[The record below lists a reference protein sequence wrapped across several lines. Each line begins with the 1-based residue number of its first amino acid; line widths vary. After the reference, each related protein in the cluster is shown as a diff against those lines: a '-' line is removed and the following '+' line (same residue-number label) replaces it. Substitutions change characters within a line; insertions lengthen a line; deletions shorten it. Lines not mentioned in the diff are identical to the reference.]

1 MSFQISNDCH
11 GKISRY
17 YGIAFFCNKSVIGNR
32 LRQSSHLLVVHEKM
46 KNRSD
51 SQTYFQASPE
61 NKRILIIEDH
71 PIVSHVIASIL
82 LEINKSLEITV
93 KSCSNTALAA
103 LHKDRQTHP
112 WHRIFLD
119 LDMPGS
125 LGLSL
130 LRHCADLGIAQ
141 HCVIVSGTWSE
152 QRNKEVKKIGAL
164 GFIKKSSLFDDFK
177 NGLVSAMKGDPIPQG
192 NSSSLLSAALLTPRQ
207 RDMLCLL
214 RRGLS
219 SKKIAAQLGISP
231 GTVDNHV
238 SALVSRFGAT
248 GRMHAVAMAIEL
260 GLLGDPESTY
270 RSRDD
275 GVLPAMTDAKL

>member
-1 MSFQISNDCH
+1 
-11 GKISRY
+11 
-17 YGIAFFCNKSVIGNR
+17 
-32 LRQSSHLLVVHEKM
+32 M

-51 SQTYFQASPE
+51 TQTYFQTSPE

-82 LEINKSLEITV
+82 LEIDKSLEITI
-93 KSCSNTALAA
+93 KSCSGTALAA
-103 LHKDRQTHP
+103 LHKDRHAHP

-119 LDMPGS
+119 LDIPGS
-125 LGLSL
+125 LGMSL
-130 LRHCADLGIAQ
+130 LRRCANLGIAQ
-141 HCVIVSGTWSE
+141 HCVIVSGTGSE
-152 QRNKEVKKIGAL
+152 QRSEEVRKIGAL
-164 GFIKKSSLFDDFK
+164 GFIKKSSLLDDFK
-177 NGLVSAMKGDPIPQG
+177 GGLVSALKGEMVYQG
-192 NSSSLLSAALLTPRQ
+192 SSSSLLSAALLTPRQ

-260 GLLGDPESTY
+260 GLLEDPESTY
-270 RSRDD
+270 RPSGDE
-275 GVLPAMTDAKL
+275 VLPAMTDAKL

>member
-1 MSFQISNDCH
+1 M
-11 GKISRY
+11 K
-17 YGIAFFCNKSVIGNR
+17 NKSDT
-32 LRQSSHLLVVHEKM
+32 QK
-46 KNRSD
+46 
-51 SQTYFQASPE
+51 YFQTSPE

-71 PIVSHVIASIL
+71 PIVSHVISSIL
-82 LEINKSLEITV
+82 LEIDKSLEITV
-93 KSCSNTALAA
+93 KSCSTTALAT
-103 LHKDRQTHP
+103 LHKDRHAHP

-119 LDMPGS
+119 LDIPGS
-125 LGLSL
+125 LGMSL
-130 LRHCADLGIAQ
+130 LRRCAELGIAQ

-164 GFIKKSSLFDDFK
+164 GFIKKSSLLDDFK
-177 NGLVSAMKGDPIPQG
+177 SSLVSALAGEALIDQTH
-192 NSSSLLSAALLTPRQ
+192 SSSLLSAALLTPRQ

-260 GLLGDPESTY
+260 GLLEDPERTY
-270 RSRDD
+270 RPSGDD
-275 GVLPAMTDAKL
+275 ALPAMTDAKL

>member
-1 MSFQISNDCH
+1 MSH
-11 GKISRY
+11 GGRGKISRY
-17 YGIAFFCNKSVIGNR
+17 DGIAFFCNKSVNGNR
-32 LRQSSHLLVVHEKM
+32 LRQSSSIEPVRKKM

-51 SQTYFQASPE
+51 TQTYFQASPE

-82 LEINKSLEITV
+82 LEIDKGLEITV

-103 LHKDRQTHP
+103 LHKDRQAHP

-119 LDMPGS
+119 LDVPGS

-130 LRHCADLGIAQ
+130 LRRCADLGIAQ
-141 HCVIVSGTWSE
+141 HCVIVSGTWSQ
-152 QRNKEVKKIGAL
+152 QRSEEVKKIGAL
-164 GFIKKSSLFDDFK
+164 GFIRKSSLLDDFK
-177 NGLVSAMKGDPIPQG
+177 NGLVSALKGESVDQG
-192 NSSSLLSAALLTPRQ
+192 SSSSLLSAALLTPRQ
-207 RDMLCLL
+207 REMLCLL

-219 SKKIAAQLGISP
+219 SKKIASQLGISP

-238 SALVSRFGAT
+238 SALVGRFGAT

-260 GLLGDPESTY
+260 GLLKDPERTY
-270 RSRDD
+270 RPWDD
-275 GVLPAMTDAKL
+275 DVLPAMTDAKL